1 VASTSKSHISTEEVI
16 DLTLSDDDEDNS
28 FGVSQLTSIYLC
40 KASNILIRIDSKTAK
55 PTLKVDTSR
64 LTNELVSVKTELDS
78 SLSSESLPTPNHLLE
93 YIYNR
98 SDKLKV

>member
-1 VASTSKSHISTEEVI
+1 VASTSKSRISTQEVI
-16 DLTLSDDDEDNS
+16 DLTLSNDEDNS
-28 FGVSQLTSIYLC
+28 FGASQLTSICLF

-64 LTNELVSVKTELDS
+64 LTNELVTVKTELDS
-78 SLSSESLPTPNHLLE
+78 SSSESLPTPNHLLE

>member
-1 VASTSKSHISTEEVI
+1 MASTSKSRISTQEVI

-40 KASNILIRIDSKTAK
+40 KASKILIRIDSKTAK

-64 LTNELVSVKTELDS
+64 LTNELVTVKTELDS
-78 SLSSESLPTPNHLLE
+78 SSSELLPTPNHLLE

-98 SDKLKV
+98 SNKLKV